1 MLMDKK
7 KMLTVGLAALV
18 VILVVALYFVIT
30 SALRPKGGSLD
41 ELQSGTTIVVPETE
55 TEPEG
60 NTVKE
65 QHTLV
70 PDEADTD
77 TETDDSVESI
87 EQSVTVEYVNSM
99 PTPESIAAEKEL
111 NKSLYGRLVIPVADI
126 NVALYESSNQVVVNA
141 EDSAALFKLGSA
153 RVIADY
159 WAQGFSNLSKCAE
172 GSEAYIVTD
181 AGSTLYLCSKSE
193 NGSIARGNILF
204 SDSTAV
210 GTSSKSSVVC
220 YSQTGVGTSAWVVE
234 FTSDGEPTTCKKYE
248 DGGIVPGVTASKE
261 SENKKEEIVRM
272 SDEELAISGAGY
284 EYSVPD

>member
-1 MLMDKK
+1 MVMNKK
-7 KMLTVGLAALV
+7 KLLTVGLAALA
-18 VILVVALYFVIT
+18 VILVIALYFVIT
-30 SALRPKGGSLD
+30 SALKPNGGSLD

-55 TEPEG
+55 AEPEG
-60 NTVKE
+60 NAVKE

-70 PDEADTD
+70 SDETDTY
-77 TETDDSVESI
+77 TETDDTAESI
-87 EQSVTVEYVNSM
+87 EQGGAVEDDTGI
-99 PTPESIAAEKEL
+99 PTPESSAAEKEL
-111 NKSLYGRLVIPVADI
+111 NKSLYGRLVIPVAEI

-159 WAQGFSNLSKCAE
+159 WAQGFSNLSRCEE

-181 AGSTLYLCSKSE
+181 VGSTLYLCSKSE

-234 FTSDGEPTTCKKYE
+234 FTPDGEPTTCKKYE
-248 DGGIVPGVTASKE
+248 DGGIVPGVTADKE
-261 SENKKEEIVRM
+261 SENKKEEIVKM